1 MKQKTKIAGI
11 LMLVL
16 ILTLLFVLLPFLI
29 NGKYLTWIGIIK
41 EKDGITQQIGYNT
54 EAWLSFGEE

>member
-11 LMLVL
+11 LILVL

-41 EKDGITQQIGYNT
+41 EKDGITQHATFLQYLTRTDWN
-54 EAWLSFGEE
+54 